1 MATSVDFMMKL
12 LAVSAAQRKTLRT
25 PADFEPLVEA
35 GLSSQA
41 LTRLR
46 EATALP
52 VSRLVP
58 VLGVSER
65 SFSNLARRPRLD
77 ALTSDR
83 LLRIALTAGRAAE
96 VFGSQEKATEWLKT
110 PLAALAGKTPF
121 DKLAT
126 ETGAA
131 RVEEILLAI
140 EHGVYV

>member
-1 MATSVDFMMKL
+1 MATSVDFMMDL
-12 LAVSAAQRKTLRT
+12 LAVPSARRKGLRT
-25 PADFEPLVEA
+25 SADFESLVEA

-41 LTRLR
+41 LNRLR

-65 SFSNLARRPRLD
+65 SFSNLTKRPRLN

-83 LLRIALTAGRAAE
+83 LLRVALVAGRAAE
-96 VFGSQEKATEWLKT
+96 VFGTQDKAMEWLKT
-110 PLAALAGKTPF
+110 PLAALGGKTPF

-140 EHGVYV
+140 EYGVYA